1 MNKIQTEVS
10 KQTRGQQH
18 SPWLKFAVELG
29 PLILFFIANARP
41 KLFAPVVTP
50 FLPANLPAKILSG
63 PNGGLFTATLVL
75 MVAVAAALC
84 VSFAVTRKL
93 PAVPVATALLVLIF
107 GGLTLYLQD
116 TAFIKM
122 KPTILYAAFGMVL
135 IGGLLM
141 NKSLLPVVF
150 DNAMA
155 LTERGWRLLTFRWA
169 SFFFVLAVLNEII
182 WRTQS
187 NNIWVAFKFPGIFIL
202 ILLFS
207 VAQVPLV
214 RRHGLPEE
222 QAQHAPDHY

>member
-1 MNKIQTEVS
+1 MNHIGAKIAGAERVKRQP
-10 KQTRGQQH
+10 
-18 SPWLKFAVELG
+18 PWLKFAVELG

-41 KLFAPVVTP
+41 KLFAPLVAP
-50 FLPANLPAKILSG
+50 FLPAQILRG

-75 MVAVAAALC
+75 MAAVTAALA
-84 VSFAVTRKL
+84 VSFVATRRL
-93 PAVPVATALLVLIF
+93 PAVPLATALLVLIF

-122 KPTILYAAFGMVL
+122 KPTILYAAFGVVL

-150 DNAMA
+150 DNAVA

-169 SFFFVLAVLNEII
+169 SFFFALAVLNEII

-187 NNIWVAFKFPGIFIL
+187 NDIWVAFKFPGIFIL